1 MPIIRRRIGRKRPAL
16 RRRRVRRP
24 GLRIRRV
31 PRGPTSLHRFKRL
44 TREVRI
50 AHYNGAAANQFVHED
65 PANILNFP
73 VTVPAALWF
82 AESMPNTYQNQFACV
97 HRLNQ
102 LEVPSDFTALFDRYK
117 ITGVKAT
124 FMFQQ
129 SDANMTGLAVLP
141 TILYCTDYD
150 DDVPPTYS
158 QMRQKQNIKQK
169 VLQAGKPFSIF
180 YRPKLSGTVTADY
193 ANVAGGI
200 VGAKGWVDTA
210 IANADY
216 YGLKFAI
223 NNMYSSTTNNSQ
235 IELKFTYYLA
245 MKDPQ

>member
-1 MPIIRRRIGRKRPAL
+1 MPVIRRRIGRKKPAM
-16 RRRRVRRP
+16 RRRRIRRP
-24 GLRIRRV
+24 GLRITRV
-31 PRGPTSLHRFKRL
+31 PRLSGIHRFKRL

-50 AHYNGAAANQFVHED
+50 AHYSGAAANQFTHED

-73 VTVPAALWF
+73 ATSPAALWF
-82 AESMPNTYQNQFACV
+82 AESMPNTFQNQFACV
-97 HRLNQ
+97 HRLDQ
-102 LEVPSDFTALFDRYK
+102 LETPTDFINLFDSYK

-141 TILYCTDYD
+141 TILYSTDYD

-158 QMRQKQNIKQK
+158 LMRSKQNTKQR

-180 YRPKLSGTVTADY
+180 YRPKLSGTITAGY
-193 ANVAGGI
+193 ASVPGGI
-200 VGAKGWVDTA
+200 VGAKGWVDTGVS
-210 IANADY
+210 NADH

-235 IELKFTYYLA
+235 IEIKFTYYLA